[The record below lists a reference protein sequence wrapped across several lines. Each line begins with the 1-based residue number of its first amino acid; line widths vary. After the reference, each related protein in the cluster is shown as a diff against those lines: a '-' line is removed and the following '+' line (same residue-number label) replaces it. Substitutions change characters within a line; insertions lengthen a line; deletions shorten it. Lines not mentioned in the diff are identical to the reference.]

1 MSHPVLIQIRFG
13 ATSKWP
19 SDLKAIGAAKT
30 AMLIQLANSI
40 EAANS
45 RDFDGPIQVTP
56 NYLDLGYRGYC
67 FRIFVRAD
75 PEIKMLQGLVRPS
88 RVASSLLKT
97 LTRVHVVAA
106 KHHSMIHAVHTSH
119 PSSAGVVRMAKRWV
133 ANHMLSGLVTTEALE
148 LMVAKVYSDNE
159 TPLET
164 PSTVT
169 AGFLRFL
176 YLLAHHDWL
185 G

>member
-1 MSHPVLIQIRFG
+1 MSDPILIQIRFG
-13 ATSKWP
+13 ASSKWP

-30 AMLIQLANSI
+30 AMLIQLANAI
-40 EAANS
+40 EGENNS
-45 RDFDGPIQVTP
+45 DFGGLVQVTT
-56 NYLDLGYRGYC
+56 NYLDLGYQGYY
-67 FRIFVRAD
+67 FRILVRAD
-75 PEIKMLQGLVRPS
+75 PEIKMLQGLIQPS
-88 RVASSLLKT
+88 SVASSLLQK
-97 LTRVHVVAA
+97 LTRVHIVAA
-106 KHHSMIHAVHTSH
+106 KHHSMIHAVHTLH

-133 ANHMLSGLVTTEALE
+133 ANHMLSGLIGVETIE
-148 LMVAKVYSDNE
+148 LIVAKVYSDGD

-176 YLLAHHDWL
+176 HLLAHHDWL